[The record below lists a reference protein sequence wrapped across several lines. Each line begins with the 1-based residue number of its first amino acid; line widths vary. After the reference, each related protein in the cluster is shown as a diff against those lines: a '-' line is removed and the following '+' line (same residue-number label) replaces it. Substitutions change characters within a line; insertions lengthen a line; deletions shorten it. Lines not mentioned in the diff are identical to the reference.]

1 MRFSSLLLLLVLAA
15 AMGCTTD
22 GSSVPRLAVVQTRA
36 IPWHAFSSINRPAS
50 PPAIGDTWRANL
62 YVMDLTRDRQQAAAW
77 SPLGIGDF
85 HVPGRFGI
93 LSFEGP
99 DEMVGQSK
107 PALEPKEAAH

>member
-1 MRFSSLLLLLVLAA
+1 
-15 AMGCTTD
+15 
-22 GSSVPRLAVVQTRA
+22 
-36 IPWHAFSSINRPAS
+36 
-50 PPAIGDTWRANL
+50 
-62 YVMDLTRDRQQAAAW
+62 MDLTRDRQQAAAW

>member
-1 MRFSSLLLLLVLAA
+1 
-15 AMGCTTD
+15 
-22 GSSVPRLAVVQTRA
+22 
-36 IPWHAFSSINRPAS
+36 
-50 PPAIGDTWRANL
+50 
-62 YVMDLTRDRQQAAAW
+62 MDLTRDRQQAATW